1 MSSGNELG
9 TVANTII
16 DRMFRVG
23 AHFGYS
29 RSRRHPSVAPFI
41 FGAKNRTEIFNLE
54 KTQVLLDE
62 AKAFAKGVA
71 ASGKKL
77 LYVGGKNEAQDVV
90 RAAALSV
97 GMPYVASRWIGG
109 SITNYGEIR
118 RRLERLEKLTVQR
131 EKGEL
136 AKYTKKE
143 RLLIDR
149 DIARLED
156 NFKGILPMKELP
168 GALLVVDTKREA
180 VAVAEALKSGIPI
193 IGISNSDCDI
203 NNIDYPIVANDA
215 TQASV
220 KFFVDEVTAAFKEGL
235 AARPP
240 EREAGL

>member
-1 MSSGNELG
+1 MQDQGIQAHG
-9 TVANTII
+9 II

-41 FGAKNRTEIFNLE
+41 FGAKNRTEIFDLE

-62 AKAFAKGVA
+62 AKAFAKGIA
-71 ASGKKL
+71 SSGKKL

-90 RAAALSV
+90 RAAAVSV
-97 GMPYVASRWIGG
+97 GMPFVAGRWIGG
-109 SITNYGEIR
+109 TITNYGEIR
-118 RRLERLEKLTVQR
+118 RRIERLEKLTSQR

-136 AKYTKKE
+136 SKYTKRE

-149 DIARLED
+149 DIGRLEE
-156 NFKGILPMKELP
+156 NFKGLLLLKELP

-180 VAVAEALKSGIPI
+180 VAVAEARKAGIPI
-193 IGISNSDCDI
+193 IGIANSDCDI
-203 NNIDYPIVANDA
+203 DGVNYPVVGNDA

-220 KFFVDEVTAAFKEGL
+220 KFFVDEISAAFKEGL
-235 AARPP
+235 SVARPATA
-240 EREAGL
+240 EEK